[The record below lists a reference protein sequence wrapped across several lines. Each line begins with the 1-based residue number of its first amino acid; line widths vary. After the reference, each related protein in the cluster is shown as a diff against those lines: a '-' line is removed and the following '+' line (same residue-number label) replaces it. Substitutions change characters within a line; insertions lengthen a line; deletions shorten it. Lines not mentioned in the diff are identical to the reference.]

1 LNIINIKSLGQT
13 GLEPYLT
20 LRRPIEHLELGI
32 FVAEGEKVVRR
43 LLASPLLIRSMLLTH
58 DWYSKL
64 EAEGLFGI
72 TEKKQF
78 DIFIA
83 DKSVLETIVGFNL
96 HQGIMAV
103 AETPE
108 QNTLDKIVREL
119 NRPYCFVALDGL
131 VHAENVGVVVR
142 NCAGLGVNAILV
154 GENSSSPFLR
164 RAVRSS
170 MGTIFSLPIFH
181 STNLHDDLLFLKND
195 YSVKIIS
202 AHLTDS
208 STIDKADFGKDICI
222 VFGNEGYGI
231 SDTIINVSDELISIP
246 MKNNTDSLNVSSA
259 SAIFLYEVQRQRTQL
274 K

>member
-1 LNIINIKSLGQT
+1 MNIINIESLGQT

-20 LRRPIEHLELGI
+20 LRRPVEHLQQGI
-32 FVAEGEKVVRR
+32 FVAEGEKVVHR
-43 LLASPLLIRSMLLTH
+43 LLASSLLIRSMLLTH

-64 EAEGLFGI
+64 ETEGLF
-72 TEKKQF
+72 EKKQF

-103 AETPE
+103 AETPK
-108 QNTLDKIVREL
+108 QNSLDSIVQKL
-119 NRPYCFVALDGL
+119 NRPYFFVALDGL

-142 NCAGLGVNAILV
+142 NCAGLGVGAILI
-154 GENSSSPFLR
+154 GKNSSSPYLR
-164 RAVRSS
+164 RAVRNS
-170 MGTIFSLPIFH
+170 MGSVFALPIYH
-181 STNLHDDLLFLKND
+181 STNLRDDLLSLKKD

-202 AHLTDS
+202 AHLTNS
-208 STIDKADFGKDICI
+208 SNINSADFGKDICI
-222 VFGNEGYGI
+222 ILGNEGYGI
-231 SDTIINVSDELISIP
+231 SDNIINISDELISIP
-246 MKNNTDSLNVSSA
+246 MENNTDSLNVSSA